1 MNLSPSFNLESL
13 NLDIESYNKEELM
26 QILRIPNDYN
36 KEQITKN
43 KNSLQDKINKLSI
56 DNSKKYSYLLFL
68 DNAEKKLL
76 NNYFNSNGQSEQ
88 EIMINSLT
96 NMQLK
101 NNTISNY
108 DSNFIIENKSIVHNP
123 LKNVTV
129 GQYNDNIR
137 IKHVSVNSIFRP
149 NYYNTQSSNFSIT
162 LPETINNAISMRLSS
177 MNFPFSSMYNISNEL
192 ENNTFSI
199 TDNSSNHTLQVD
211 LSDGFYMI
219 NGDLYGSQQISFV
232 NNIQRKITNVGFDIS
247 LNYDN
252 LNNKFYF
259 TNNSADISYSLDF
272 TNNDKPLTLGLGWL
286 LGLRAGSYILDK
298 NSTLYAEAS
307 NSNNNMEGPFI
318 KRNFYLSI
326 NDFQNNTVNKFSS
339 AFSES
344 LLPDNIICSFNFDN
358 LYYINNAETIDRTR
372 YYDGPTQI
380 NKLSFTIYDD
390 YGRIVNLN
398 NNDWSCVLTFE
409 HYRAVQN

>member
-36 KEQITKN
+36 KEQVTKN

-76 NNYFNSNGQSEQ
+76 NNYFNNNGQSEQ
-88 EIMINSLT
+88 ENMINSLT
-96 NMQLK
+96 NMELK

-108 DSNFIIENKSIVHNP
+108 DSNFIIENNSIVHNP

-129 GQYNDNIR
+129 GQYNDNTR

-162 LPETINNAISMRLSS
+162 LPETINNVISMRISS
-177 MNFPFSSMYNISNEL
+177 INIPVYSIYNISEEL
-192 ENNTFSI
+192 
-199 TDNSSNHTLQVD
+199 
-211 LSDGFYMI
+211 G
-219 NGDLYGSQQISFV
+219 
-232 NNIQRKITNVGFDIS
+232 
-247 LNYDN
+247 
-252 LNNKFYF
+252 NNKFKVDGSYISLSGGYYSF
-259 TNNSADISYSLDF
+259 TNDGSNSIISELKKSPNNSLISDISINPI
-272 TNNDKPLTLGLGWL
+272 TNKVSITTSSSPIKFADENSTAPLTLTLGWL
-286 LGLRAGSYILDK
+286 LGFRAASYTRSSIIG
-298 NSTLYAEAS
+298 EAPIS
-307 NSNNNMEGPFI
+307 NKSRE
-318 KRNFYLSI
+318 FYIAI
-326 NDFQNNTVNKFSS
+326 NDFQNNAVNKFSS

-344 LLPDNIICSFNFDN
+344 LLPDNIITKINYKDEFNSTME
-358 LYYINNAETIDRTR
+358 ETIDRTR

-380 NKLSFTIYDD
+380 NKLSFTIYDE

-398 NNDWSCVLTFE
+398 NDDWSCVLTFE

>member
-13 NLDIESYNKEELM
+13 NLDIESYNKEDLI
-26 QILRIPNDYN
+26 QILKLPNDYN

-76 NNYFNSNGQSEQ
+76 NNYFNNNGQTEQ
-88 EIMINSLT
+88 ENMINSLT
-96 NMQLK
+96 NMELK

-108 DSNFIIENKSIVHNP
+108 ESNFIIENKSIVHNP

-129 GQYNDNIR
+129 GQYNDNTR

-162 LPETINNAISMRLSS
+162 LPETVNNVISMRISS
-177 MNFPFSSMYNISNEL
+177 INIPIQSIYNISEEL
-192 ENNTFSI
+192 GNNNFKVDTSSVSI
-199 TDNSSNHTLQVD
+199 SGGYYSFTNDTSNS
-211 LSDGFYMI
+211 I
-219 NGDLYGSQQISFV
+219 ISE
-232 NNIQRKITNVGFDIS
+232 IKKK
-247 LNYDN
+247 L
-252 LNNKFYF
+252 LNNDVISINPINNKVSISTLLPIKFADE
-259 TNNSADISYSLDF
+259 NS
-272 TNNDKPLTLGLGWL
+272 TTPLTLTLGWL
-286 LGLRAGSYILDK
+286 LGFRAASYT
-298 NSTLYAEAS
+298 SSATAEAPIS
-307 NSNNNMEGPFI
+307 NKARE
-318 KRNFYLSI
+318 FYIAI
-326 NDFQNNTVNKFSS
+326 NDFQNNAVNKFSS

-344 LLPDNIICSFNFDN
+344 LLPDNIIAKINYKDEFNSTFE
-358 LYYINNAETIDRTR
+358 ETVDRTR

-380 NKLSFTIYDD
+380 NKLSFTIYDN